1 MTKAFE
7 KFKEKLRETES
18 ENKIRYKLFSDFEGA
33 FERRMLNSAW
43 HSDGVLARITFSN
56 GKVVL
61 IEKSGK
67 LDGRIVNSFGEI
79 VKEINAPCFEPITD
93 EKLTI
98 QNDKELIKIL
108 EPDDDAEF
116 FFDNLEESPQVC
128 AYIEGTD
135 GDANVPLESRNIAT
149 AVLQIERI
157 RDAFPELDDPA
168 PESVSVETL
177 LAEAG
182 QTSKEEPAGLVQLDV
197 PVQKEPEKPKKTER
211 RKRVKKTQQLVPFG
225 IVTDFLNAGEA
236 IKKEREKK
244 PNVNVFDMLAKF
256 SNNGEKTDLVYAARL
271 FAEDYYNDPNSA
283 ISCLFCE
290 DNMEIKDSSAA
301 EEVISLVNRAGELY
315 LPVFS
320 GNGKKK
326 SEKDRNEIVFN
337 LLTAARIT
345 DRYPVEVKEILGVPK
360 EFIKTCG
367 EDPA

>member
-79 VKEINAPCFEPITD
+79 VKEINASCFEPITD

-149 AVLQIERI
+149 AVLQIEKI
-157 RDAFPELDDPA
+157 KEAFPELDDPA
-168 PESVSVETL
+168 PDSISVETL
-177 LAEAG
+177 LEETGATG
-182 QTSKEEPAGLVQLDV
+182 PMPKKEEPKENGFV

-211 RKRVKKTQQLVPFG
+211 KKRVKKTQQLAPFG
-225 IVTDFLNAGEA
+225 VVIDFLNAKDA
-236 IKKEREKK
+236 VKKEKEEN
-244 PNVNVFDMLAKF
+244 PNVSAFDMLARF
-256 SNNGEKTDLVYAARL
+256 SGSGEYLDLIYAARL
-271 FAEDYYNDPNSA
+271 FAENHCDDPNA
-283 ISCLFCE
+283 AVSCLFCGE
-290 DNMEIKDSSAA
+290 NMDITA
-301 EEVISLVNRAGELY
+301 EEVVPLVNRAGEAY
-315 LPVFS
+315 VPIFS
-320 GNGKKK
+320 GIEKRKTG
-326 SEKDRNEIVFN
+326 KDRDKIVFD
-337 LLTAARIT
+337 LLTAARIVQQ
-345 DRYPVEVKEILGVPK
+345 YPAEVKEILGIQK
-360 EFIKTCG
+360 G
-367 EDPA
+367 EAC